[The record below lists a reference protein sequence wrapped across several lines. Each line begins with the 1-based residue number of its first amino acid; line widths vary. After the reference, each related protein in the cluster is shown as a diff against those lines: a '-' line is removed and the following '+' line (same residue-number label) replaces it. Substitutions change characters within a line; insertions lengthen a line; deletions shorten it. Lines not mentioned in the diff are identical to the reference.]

1 MGSPLQPGRSPY
13 RMRKGAT
20 PSVSAR
26 PGASGLTRNQERAEM
41 KRQWRHKKAPH
52 AQGFTLIEVLIA
64 MLMFAIPAL
73 GLAKLQVG
81 QIQAEAKAKRRTVAL
96 TFAQDTIEQVCDG
109 QGCANSSQ
117 TQGAITY
124 TLQCDTSNG
133 PDGTQNIS
141 VTVSWA
147 DPTSQSV

>member
-1 MGSPLQPGRSPY
+1 
-13 RMRKGAT
+13 
-20 PSVSAR
+20 
-26 PGASGLTRNQERAEM
+26 M
-41 KRQWRHKKAPH
+41 KRQGRHQKVPH

-64 MLMFAIPAL
+64 MLIFAIAAL

-81 QIQAEAKAKRRTVAL
+81 QIQAGAKAKRRTVAL
-96 TFAQDTIEQVCDG
+96 TFAQDTIEKVRDG

-117 TQGAITY
+117 TQGSITY
-124 TLQCDTSNG
+124 SLQCDTSNG

-147 DPTSQSV
+147 DPNSQSVILQTRF